1 MTADPTAAVEAIVAD
16 ATAVNSYFLD
26 LVMHLD
32 RHPVHALLPAAT
44 GLTRMRLDAARTRTD
59 TLWMLLNRHT
69 EVVQRLGAVRARS
82 HPLTPEDLAD
92 AQTIVATAVPGRR
105 RSLDEVAAE
114 MERVS
119 TLVHEGLDC
128 AARVHARLAAS
139 AGRCAEHLDA
149 AAAHAPVLGDAVLGD
164 AVFGGTV
171 LGDTAGSAVR
181 GLRERLLALRVA
193 MQTDPLAH
201 PSGTAVDAPAP
212 TALEIDCAR
221 AVGLAVELAELRRDA
236 ATALAEAGSALRAVE
251 RREQEIAVLR
261 AAVAEEVV
269 GIPDGERAALDT
281 VRSSGAP
288 GRGGAGTAVAVHAG
302 PTRSAVLRAALATAQ
317 ERADAGDRAGFGAAM
332 ADVRA
337 RTAEARAAV
346 AAGLDDAARPL
357 RARAELRHR
366 LDLYRVK
373 AVQLGCGADGVLDGL
388 RRAASDLLRATPAD
402 LGAAGAAVDAY
413 RRAVNATTVRWGV
426 RS

>member
-1 MTADPTAAVEAIVAD
+1 MSGDPTAAVEAMVAD
-16 ATAVNSYFLD
+16 AAAVNSYFLD
-26 LVMHLD
+26 LVVHLD

-59 TLWMLLNRHT
+59 TLWMLLDRHT
-69 EVVQRLGAVRARS
+69 EVVQRLRAVRARS
-82 HPLTPEDLAD
+82 HPLTPDDLAD

-114 MERVS
+114 MERVG

-139 AGRCAEHLDA
+139 AGRCAAHLDA
-149 AAAHAPVLGDAVLGD
+149 AAAHGPVLGDAVLGD
-164 AVFGGTV
+164 TD
-171 LGDTAGSAVR
+171 LGDTAGSSVR
-181 GLRERLLALRVA
+181 GLRDRLLALRVA

-221 AVGLAVELAELRRDA
+221 AVGLAAERAELRRDA
-236 ATALAEAGSALRAVE
+236 AAALAEAGSALRAVE

-269 GIPDGERAALDT
+269 GMPDGERTALDT
-281 VRSSGAP
+281 VRASVPS

-337 RTAEARAAV
+337 GTAEARAAV

-388 RRAASDLLRATPAD
+388 RRAASDLLGATPVD

-413 RRAVNATTVRWGV
+413 RRAVNATTVRWSV

>member
-1 MTADPTAAVEAIVAD
+1 MTADPTAAVEAMVAE
-16 ATAVNSYFLD
+16 AAAVNSYFLD

-32 RHPVHALLPAAT
+32 RHPVRALLPAAT
-44 GLTRMRLDAARTRTD
+44 GLTRMRLDAARKRTD

-69 EVVQRLGAVRARS
+69 EVVLRLRAVRARS
-82 HPLTPEDLAD
+82 RRLTPDDLAAAQSTLD
-92 AQTIVATAVPGRR
+92 AAVPGPT
-105 RSLDEVAAE
+105 RSLDDVVAE

-139 AGRCAEHLDA
+139 AGRCAAHLDA
-149 AAAHAPVLGDAVLGD
+149 ATAHSPVLGD
-164 AVFGGTV
+164 TV
-171 LGDTAGSAVR
+171 LGDPAGSPVR

-236 ATALAEAGSALRAVE
+236 ATALAGAGSALRAVE
-251 RREQEIAVLR
+251 QREEEIAVLR
-261 AAVAEEVV
+261 TAVAEEVL
-269 GIPDGERAALDT
+269 GMPDGERPARAS
-281 VRSSGAP
+281 VAP

-302 PTRSAVLRAALATAQ
+302 PTRYGVLRAALATAQ
-317 ERADAGDRAGFGAAM
+317 ERADAGDRPGFGAAM

-337 RTAEARAAV
+337 RTAEAVAAA

-357 RARAELRHR
+357 RVRAELRHR
-366 LDLYRVK
+366 LDLYRLK
-373 AVQLGCGADGVLDGL
+373 AAELGCGADGALDGL
-388 RRAASDLLRATPAD
+388 RRAASDLLRATPTD
-402 LGAAGAAVDAY
+402 LGSAGAAVDAY
-413 RRAVNATTVRWGV
+413 RRAVNSATDRWSV
-426 RS
+426 LS

>member
-1 MTADPTAAVEAIVAD
+1 MRGDPTAAVEAMVAD
-16 ATAVNSYFLD
+16 AAAVNSYFLD

-44 GLTRMRLDAARTRTD
+44 GLTRMRLDAARKRTD

-69 EVVQRLGAVRARS
+69 EVVLRLRGVRARS
-82 HPLTPEDLAD
+82 HRLTPDDLAAARSVVD
-92 AQTIVATAVPGRR
+92 AAVPGRS

-139 AGRCAEHLDA
+139 AGRCAAHLDA
-149 AAAHAPVLGDAVLGD
+149 AAAHGPVLGDP
-164 AVFGGTV
+164 
-171 LGDTAGSAVR
+171 AGSPVR

-201 PSGTAVDAPAP
+201 PSGTAVDAPAA

-221 AVGLAVELAELRRDA
+221 AVGPAVELAELRRDA
-236 ATALAEAGSALRAVE
+236 ATALAGAGAALRVVE
-251 RREQEIAVLR
+251 QREREVAVLR
-261 AAVAEEVV
+261 TAVAEEVV
-269 GIPDGERAALDT
+269 GMPAGERTAVSATRWASAAP
-281 VRSSGAP
+281 R
-288 GRGGAGTAVAVHAG
+288 RGVAGTAVAVQTVTGPAAERDDGSAG
-302 PTRSAVLRAALATAQ
+302 LRAALATAQ

-337 RTAEARAAV
+337 RTAEAMAAA

-357 RARAELRHR
+357 RVRAELRHR
-366 LDLYRVK
+366 LDLYRLK
-373 AVQLGCGADGVLDGL
+373 SAELGCGADGALDGL
-388 RRAASDLLRATPAD
+388 RRAASDLLRATPTD
-402 LGAAGAAVDAY
+402 LGSAGAAVDAY
-413 RRAVNATTVRWGV
+413 RRAVNAATDRWSV